1 MRESSKK
8 ITLKGS
14 QIKDCFIGLRKGQL
28 LAVRGFSLGRHKL
41 QILSENAFLTSRCI
55 MFFKK
60 RVNYVELLL
69 LGISADSYG
78 WWIRCWRLLYGDIWW
93 ILLRWHYERE
103 CNQAYIETFMVYLS
117 KITSS
122 QIVYAYEESYAY
134 VSGTYHYWFW
144 IYCTSVNIHV
154 QTECGLKQEKTQNQN
169 LKKR

>member
-1 MRESSKK
+1 MSVLLKMRESSKK

-28 LAVRGFSLGRHKL
+28 LAVRGFSLGGHKL

-78 WWIRCWRLLYGDIWW
+78 
-93 ILLRWHYERE
+93 
-103 CNQAYIETFMVYLS
+103 
-117 KITSS
+117 
-122 QIVYAYEESYAY
+122 
-134 VSGTYHYWFW
+134 
-144 IYCTSVNIHV
+144 
-154 QTECGLKQEKTQNQN
+154 
-169 LKKR
+169 